1 MGMLLNERNIRNV
14 ADRVADFFSK
24 NGNPLSK
31 DQAILTESAL
41 FDILLSNAPS
51 KDSAPRLI

>member
-1 MGMLLNERNIRNV
+1 MLLNERNIRNV